1 MEDALDVTELEEKIE
16 NLEEECRELRQS
28 EKVLEK
34 IVDRLAE
41 IGLIESNP
49 HTKMLYREG
58 RREI

>member
-1 MEDALDVTELEEKIE
+1 MEDVLDVTALEEKIE

-28 EKVLEK
+28 EKVLERM
-34 IVDRLAE
+34 VDRLAE

>member
-34 IVDRLAE
+34 MIDRLAE